1 MVGTERESTGGGG
14 RVREERDVNYCSFVF
29 CLFIVHSSF
38 NHANGKMTRPAVI
51 DSRPSI
57 SSNRSQ
63 RREVDFEA
71 ALLNPTQTLFISS
84 SPNLDDDTPVFSQ
97 AEPDAPDP
105 IEKRSFEQDFNGGEA
120 TPVKSVGLPAVIP
133 PTPSTPGSNSRRDS
147 LQSSDSAARRLSKL
161 KPLKALGMDGELV
174 RQICD

>member
-1 MVGTERESTGGGG
+1 
-14 RVREERDVNYCSFVF
+14 
-29 CLFIVHSSF
+29 
-38 NHANGKMTRPAVI
+38 MTRPVVL

-57 SSNRSQ
+57 SSNRSQQ

-84 SPNLDDDTPVFSQ
+84 SPNLDDDTPIFAQST
-97 AEPDAPDP
+97 PGAPDP
-105 IEKRSFEQDFNGGEA
+105 IEKRSFEQDFNGIGA

-147 LQSSDSAARRLSKL
+147 MQSSDSAAKRLSKL
-161 KPLKALGMDGELV
+161 KPLKALGMDGEFERFLLELTS
-174 RQICD
+174 RGGSYR

>member
-1 MVGTERESTGGGG
+1 
-14 RVREERDVNYCSFVF
+14 VNCYYSFVF
-29 CLFIVHSSF
+29 VSLLLYTSF
-38 NHANGKMTRPAVI
+38 NHAHGEMTRPVVI

-63 RREVDFEA
+63 RREVDFEN

-84 SPNLDDDTPVFSQ
+84 SPNLDDDTPIFAQ
-97 AEPDAPDP
+97 TTPGAPDP
-105 IEKRSFEQDFNGGEA
+105 IEKRSFEQDFNGIGA

-147 LQSSDSAARRLSKL
+147 MQSSDSAAKRLSKL
-161 KPLKALGMDGELV
+161 KPLKALGMDGELQRV
-174 RQICD
+174 LQKLMSRGGGYR

>member
-1 MVGTERESTGGGG
+1 MRTRREPLLL
-14 RVREERDVNYCSFVF
+14 F
-29 CLFIVHSSF
+29 CLCLSFTYTSF
-38 NHANGKMTRPAVI
+38 NHAHREMTRPVVI

-71 ALLNPTQTLFISS
+71 ALLNPSQTLFISS
-84 SPNLDDDTPVFSQ
+84 SPNLEDDTPIFAQST
-97 AEPDAPDP
+97 PGAPDP
-105 IEKRSFEQDFNGGEA
+105 IEKRSFEQDFNGIGA

-147 LQSSDSAARRLSKL
+147 MQSSDSAAKRLSKL
-161 KPLKALGMDGELV
+161 KPLKALGMDGEFGITLQELMS
-174 RQICD
+174 RGGCYR

>member
-1 MVGTERESTGGGG
+1 
-14 RVREERDVNYCSFVF
+14 VNCYYSFVF
-29 CLFIVHSSF
+29 VSLLLYTSF
-38 NHANGKMTRPAVI
+38 NHAHGEMTHPVVI

-84 SPNLDDDTPVFSQ
+84 SPNLDDDTPIFAQST
-97 AEPDAPDP
+97 PGAPDP
-105 IEKRSFEQDFNGGEA
+105 IEKRSFEQDFNGIGA

-147 LQSSDSAARRLSKL
+147 MQSSDSAAKRLSKL
-161 KPLKALGMDGELV
+161 KPLKALGMDGELQRV
-174 RQICD
+174 LQKLMSRGGGYR

>member
-1 MVGTERESTGGGG
+1 M
-14 RVREERDVNYCSFVF
+14 NCYYSFVF
-29 CLFIVHSSF
+29 VSLSLYTSF
-38 NHANGKMTRPAVI
+38 NHAHGEMTRPVVI

-84 SPNLDDDTPVFSQ
+84 SPNLDDDTPIFAQST
-97 AEPDAPDP
+97 PGAPDP
-105 IEKRSFEQDFNGGEA
+105 IEKRSFEQDFNGVGA

-133 PTPSTPGSNSRRDS
+133 PTPSTPGSNSHRDS
-147 LQSSDSAARRLSKL
+147 MQSSDSAAKSLSKL
-161 KPLKALGMDGELV
+161 KPLKALGMDGELQRV
-174 RQICD
+174 LQKLMSRGSCYR

>member
-1 MVGTERESTGGGG
+1 
-14 RVREERDVNYCSFVF
+14 
-29 CLFIVHSSF
+29 
-38 NHANGKMTRPAVI
+38 MTRPVVI

-84 SPNLDDDTPVFSQ
+84 SPNLDDDSPIFTHP
-97 AEPDAPDP
+97 EPDAPDP
-105 IEKRSFEQDFNGGEA
+105 INKRSFEQDFNGGGA
-120 TPVKSVGLPAVIP
+120 TPVKIVGLPAVIP

-147 LQSSDSAARRLSKL
+147 MQSSDSAAKRLSKL
-161 KPLKALGMDGELV
+161 KPLKALGMDGELNSSG
-174 RQICD
+174 CS